1 MDGVIKLE
9 QDWISAAKAAMIKY
23 KVPAS
28 VTLAQFGLE
37 SGWGHHMPLNSNNP
51 FGIKAFHG
59 NGVSS
64 MTTEVINGQV
74 VHKEQP
80 FAIFHSLTDA
90 FTLHA
95 CLIAG
100 DHRYAEAMSVLPDL
114 DEFVVLMAAH
124 YATDPEYAHKIMEII
139 DGDNLRQYDGI

>member
-1 MDGVIKLE
+1 MIKLDK
-9 QDWISAAKAAMIKY
+9 DWISAAKAAMAQY

-37 SGWGHHMPLNSNNP
+37 SGWGKHMPLNSNNP

-59 NGVSS
+59 NGVSAS
-64 MTTEVINGQV
+64 TTEVINGKV
-74 VHKEQP
+74 VHKDQP
-80 FAIFHSLTDA
+80 FAVFSSLTDA
-90 FTLHA
+90 FIAHA
-95 CLIAG
+95 RLIAG
-100 DHRYAEAMSVLPDL
+100 DHRYAAAMQALPNL